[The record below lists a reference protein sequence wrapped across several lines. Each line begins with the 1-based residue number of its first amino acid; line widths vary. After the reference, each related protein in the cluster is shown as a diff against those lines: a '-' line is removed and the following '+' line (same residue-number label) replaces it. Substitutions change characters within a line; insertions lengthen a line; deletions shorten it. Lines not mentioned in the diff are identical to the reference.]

1 MLDHF
6 FTGLRQVLT
15 FCIMLGV
22 GILAARTFLPELWS
36 HAAQAEAS
44 LSTVKAQGGALEADG
59 EAMGRAQAACL
70 SAASGGV
77 RAGRAIDRISQPV
90 RQAGKDQPMVTAK
103 DLADVIQ

>member
-1 MLDHF
+1 MLDHL
-6 FTGLRQVLT
+6 FTGIRQIIT
-15 FCIMLGV
+15 FCLMLGV
-22 GILAARTFLPELWS
+22 GIFAARIFLPELWS

-44 LSTVKAQGGALEADG
+44 LSAVKAQGSALAAD
-59 EAMGRAQAACL
+59 EDAAGRAQAACL

-90 RQAGKDQPMVTAK
+90 KQAGKDQPMITAK